1 MTSRSGNPQQ
11 AFSVSSSAGA
21 PFDVNQRS
29 SAGGNMSK
37 GLGIWGLKTSKFY
50 PYEMYVPT
58 RRRVHVKENQWSN
71 PATQVWPQN
80 LFLCKYLEMRAAREG
95 LEVFQDAKVLEL
107 GSGCGLVGMVAS
119 LLGASVTVSE
129 LDKGLP
135 LLRHNIEAFKA
146 EWRNQAQISCDDA
159 AAVASR
165 LSLDSSSRDRCPFR
179 MVICSDVWA
188 DKELRSCFLLL
199 LLKAIAT
206 DSEVLMCHTWRNADG
221 TNVGDASSD
230 QEQNELIAR
239 LSEIFDM
246 EEIETEDTIRTY
258 CSRFHGGSLFL
269 RSQSTIDIQETS
281 DADGRIVILRLT
293 CRPAIK
299 DNPARLEEELKKEI
313 ALHYQRAS
321 INTQQHPVQPC
332 TSQAVMSDDVDATAS
347 KKPVEARNSDRNA
360 GVECTKT
367 SVPEPPMHKRLL
379 SSNSNGDHETSPP
392 RYLRPRL
399 STTTS
404 EPSVS
409 TQDSSLTRALP
420 ATSAASEGEVP
431 REDAPLLTKRL
442 GLRTSAQKPGMQT
455 TPQFAPAKEAAKRPL
470 TSLAV
475 SVNRPDRGIEQP
487 PTKGGVVSRRK
498 MGAEH
503 GESSCQQHPSD
514 SLRSK
519 RNTSR
524 PVPAGSARPS
534 LSGVAAQRHR
544 EGLGP
549 PGTMGRPRSTVG
561 RSTSVDGTSVK
572 AVASQVGDKSGSFAL
587 NGLPVED
594 NDAATGCQSMNGGT
608 QPTIG
613 RLHAAS
619 GGGSSPN
626 GSRQKQPKGLSRP
639 QLVPGLSSSTGT
651 TRSSSIADAAPL
663 QRQLGSVR
671 GQKDAAVAPIAASVH
686 PRPPSC
692 TSQTSRVERTPR
704 QKPLE
709 RVASSRPMGSPSAG
723 TGQVSLA
730 VPASRKDDS
739 LLPSNSADPLCA
751 PESSEKKPGLIGKL
765 SSLLRRSPGRGAASD
780 FPSGT
785 GSVSEQ
791 GGRTSHKNFRKRSI
805 SRSGCRL
812 RKLSSGG
819 TTPLTK

>member
-1 MTSRSGNPQQ
+1 MTSRSGSPQQ
-11 AFSVSSSAGA
+11 ALPVTSSAGA
-21 PFDVNQRS
+21 PFDVNQQS
-29 SAGGNMSK
+29 SSGGNLSK

-58 RRRVHVKENQWSN
+58 RRRIHVKENQWSD

-135 LLRHNIEAFKA
+135 LLRHNIEAFKS

-165 LSLDSSSRDRCPFR
+165 LSLDSSGKDRCPFR

-199 LLKAIAT
+199 LLKAIAA

-221 TNVGDASSD
+221 TKVGETSTDH
-230 QEQNELIAR
+230 EQNELIAR

-313 ALHYQRAS
+313 ALHQQRAS
-321 INTQQHPVQPC
+321 INVKEHHVQPC
-332 TSQAVMSDDVDATAS
+332 ISQAVLSDDVDTTAS
-347 KKPVEARNSDRNA
+347 KRPLEARNSDRNA
-360 GVECTKT
+360 GVGSTKT
-367 SVPEPPMHKRLL
+367 SVPEPPTHKRLL
-379 SSNSNGDHETSPP
+379 SSNGNGDHETSPS

-399 STTTS
+399 STTTR

-409 TQDSSLTRALP
+409 PQGSCITRALP
-420 ATSAASEGEVP
+420 ATSAASEGE
-431 REDAPLLTKRL
+431 APPEIAALLTKHLRP
-442 GLRTSAQKPGMQT
+442 RTSAQKPGMQT
-455 TPQFAPAKEAAKRPL
+455 DPQVAPAKEAPKRPL
-470 TSLAV
+470 TSLPV
-475 SVNRPDRGIEQP
+475 SVNRSDRGIVQP
-487 PTKGGVVSRRK
+487 PTKGGVASRRNT
-498 MGAEH
+498 GAEH
-503 GESSCQQHPSD
+503 GESSCQQYPSG

-519 RNTSR
+519 SIISR
-524 PVPAGSARPS
+524 PVPAGSDRPS

-544 EGLGP
+544 EVLGA

-561 RSTSVDGTSVK
+561 RSTSVDGSSVK
-572 AVASQVGDKSGSFAL
+572 AVASQVGDKSGGFAL
-587 NGLPVED
+587 NGLPVEE
-594 NDAATGCQSMNGGT
+594 NDAVTGCRSVNGAT
-608 QPTIG
+608 QPTFG
-613 RLHAAS
+613 RLQAAS
-619 GGGSSPN
+619 AGGSSPN
-626 GSRQKQPKGLSRP
+626 GSRQKHSKRLSRP
-639 QLVPGLSSSTGT
+639 QVVPGLSSSTGT
-651 TRSSSIADAAPL
+651 IRSSSIADATPL
-663 QRQLGSVR
+663 QRQLGSVK
-671 GQKDAAVAPIAASVH
+671 GQKDAAAAPIAASMH

-692 TSQTSRVERTPR
+692 TSKASGVERTPGR
-704 QKPLE
+704 KPLE

-739 LLPSNSADPLCA
+739 LLPSNNADPLCA
-751 PESSEKKPGLIGKL
+751 PVSQEKRPGLIGKL
-765 SSLLRRSPGRGAASD
+765 SSLLRRSSGRGAASD

-785 GSVSEQ
+785 GSVPEQ
-791 GGRTSHKNFRKRSI
+791 GGKTSRTSLRKRSI

-819 TTPLTK
+819 TTPLKK